1 MPSLFFNHPLQ
12 IEELNCPLDGSVL
25 VDSSLWTDS
34 SLQKYNPRLIFNL
47 FRNTL
52 LVSKVYKCDGCDRE
66 FLAHDRALQWQL
78 QRAKL
83 QFLLMK
89 RSGVTGDLY
98 SYVVNVATTTGTFNI
113 IESIIG

>member
-12 IEELNCPLDGSVL
+12 HEQLNCPLDGSPL
-25 VDSSLWTDS
+25 IDDSLWTDG
-34 SLQKYNPRLIFNL
+34 SLKEFKPRLIFNL

-52 LVSKVYKCDGCDRE
+52 LVSKVYKCDGCARQ

-98 SYVVNVATTTGTFNI
+98 SYVVNVATTTGTFDI
-113 IESIIG
+113 IESIIK